1 MFNIIKLEIKK
12 FKLQG
17 DIKGAFI
24 AHLIM
29 IVIFLGLQGILQIEK
44 EPALSIVD
52 GSIIIISAMGRVV
65 FGIFAGVMLAKL
77 IISEYSN
84 KTINLMFTYPISRK
98 SIFLAKLIIVVV
110 FTFINIII
118 SNILLTLS
126 LVIANSIFNILP
138 WALTINNI
146 VNSIPA
152 MILNAVLTSAIALI
166 PLYFGMKNKSVPTT
180 IIAAVL
186 VLTIMNA
193 GNNIITIQSI
203 LPIAITVA
211 IIGLLIGAGVLN
223 RLDREDIL

>member
-17 DIKGAFI
+17 YIKGAFI

-29 IVIFLGLQGILQIEK
+29 IVIFLGLQGILQIEQ
-44 EPALSIVD
+44 EPVLSIVD
-52 GSIIIISAMGRVV
+52 GSTMIIGIMGRVV

-77 IISEYSN
+77 IISEYNN

-118 SNILLTLS
+118 SNFLLTLS

-152 MILNAVLTSAIALI
+152 MILNAVLTSVIALI
-166 PLYFGMKNKSVPTT
+166 PLYFGMKKKSVTTT

-211 IIGLLIGAGVLN
+211 IIGLLIGVGVLN
-223 RLDREDIL
+223 RLDREDVL